1 MCGLART
8 TPSTF
13 VFTGG
18 DICHY
23 SGMFRP
29 SSGVQL
35 PDPIPSDQL
44 DVGLPSPCPC
54 SFFASQ
60 NPRAEHGSTESTTTP
75 FFEVTSAKPASYLD
89 RETAMQ
95 SIIRMQDFDASPN
108 VLVCIAHDP
117 TLVNVLPFLNDQPKA
132 DINDWKERGYNGST
146 LWGWLNDLPRDGKP
160 GRPILVDGTVKDGE
174 QVTDFTKLSPSR

>member
-1 MCGLART
+1 
-8 TPSTF
+8 
-13 VFTGG
+13 
-18 DICHY
+18 
-23 SGMFRP
+23 
-29 SSGVQL
+29 
-35 PDPIPSDQL
+35 
-44 DVGLPSPCPC
+44 
-54 SFFASQ
+54 
-60 NPRAEHGSTESTTTP
+60 
-75 FFEVTSAKPASYLD
+75 
-89 RETAMQ
+89 MQ

-132 DINDWKERGYNGST
+132 DINDWKERGYKGST